1 MEKLSVKTK
10 KVKSHNLRK
19 VLPLYAKHKGLLT
32 VLIIFIIG
40 SGVLGIL
47 APVYGANT
55 LASLATKDFDGAVK
69 KSIIFLILNVLRVL
83 LNGLNDFLYLKINLK
98 IRYDITAILID
109 SINHTKMKKLD
120 TERLGVLAERLS
132 SDVNEVSDAYLDMLD
147 VVFNILTNVVFLF
160 YIAFL
165 NFYIFLILLG
175 YVLVLYI
182 VCTIRSRIVI
192 RGRKITKKANEIARS
207 CYIEQISAI
216 RDVKLLGISRNI
228 TNYSN
233 SKLRTALNTE
243 MSVNTKRNVIRRLQV
258 LLSIAFEFLFINL
271 GVIFMRMDA
280 LLVAGFLVIYNYYGR
295 IESLITFISSFK
307 EYKTDGE
314 VAATR
319 IFEVI
324 EDYEKEQFG
333 CQKLTDFKGNI
344 TLSHVDFEYNPGEPV
359 LRDLSIS
366 FEPGQMTAIVG
377 KSGSGKTTIL
387 SIISKLYDIN
397 AGEILL
403 DGVNMKDID
412 EESIH
417 TNIGEISQVPY
428 IFNTSIKQNLLF
440 VKPSASDEELV
451 QVLKDAQIYDDIM
464 EMPNGIDTEIGENGV
479 KISGGQKQ
487 RIAIA
492 RLLLTGSKVIVFDE
506 ATSSLDNSSQN
517 RIVEMLERYKSDHTI
532 IIVAHR
538 LSTIVGADKIY
549 MLDGG
554 RAIACGTH
562 RELMRNC
569 AEYKK
574 LYKLEEDAGKGED

>member
-1 MEKLSVKTK
+1 MEQLSVKAK
-10 KVKSHNLRK
+10 KIKSHNLRK
-19 VLPLYAKHKGLLT
+19 VLPLYAKHKGLLA
-32 VLIIFIIG
+32 VLMIFIIG

-47 APVYGANT
+47 APVYAANT
-55 LASLATKDFDGAVK
+55 LASLTTKDFDATIK
-69 KSIIFLILNVLRVL
+69 NSIIFLALNVLRVL

-98 IRYDITAILID
+98 IRYDITANLID
-109 SINHTKMKKLD
+109 AVNHTKMKKLD
-120 TERLGVLAERLS
+120 TERLGILAERLS

-160 YIAFL
+160 YIAYL
-165 NFYIFLILLG
+165 NVYIFLILLG
-175 YVLVLYI
+175 YVLVLYV

-233 SKLRTALNTE
+233 SKLKTALNTE
-243 MSVNTKRNVIRRLQV
+243 MSVSIKRNVIRRLQV
-258 LLSIAFEFLFINL
+258 LLSAAFEFLFINL
-271 GVIFMRMDA
+271 GIIFMRADA
-280 LLVAGFLVIYNYYGR
+280 LMVAGFLVIYNYYGR
-295 IESLITFISSFK
+295 IENLVTFISSFK
-307 EYKTDGE
+307 EYKADGE

-324 EDYEKEQFG
+324 DGYEKEQFG
-333 CQKLTDFKGNI
+333 SRQLTNFKGNI
-344 TLSHVDFEYNPGEPV
+344 TLSHVYFEYTEGEPV
-359 LRDLSIS
+359 LNDLSMS
-366 FEPGQMTAIVG
+366 FTPGQMTAIVG

-387 SIISKLYDIN
+387 SIISKLYDIKS
-397 AGEILL
+397 GEILL
-403 DGVNMKDID
+403 DDVNISDVD
-412 EESIH
+412 EWSIH
-417 TNIGEISQVPY
+417 SNIGEISQAPY

-440 VKPSASDEELV
+440 VKPDATDEELKKAL
-451 QVLKDAQIYDDIM
+451 QDAQIYDDIM
-464 EMPNGIDTEIGENGV
+464 DMPNGIETEIGENGI

-506 ATSSLDNSSQN
+506 ATSALDNSSQN
-517 RIVEMLERYKSDHTI
+517 KIVEMLERYKSDHTI

-549 MLDGG
+549 VLDKG
-554 RAIACGTH
+554 RAIASGTH
-562 RELMRNC
+562 RELMKSC

-574 LYKLEEDAGKGED
+574 LYKLEEDAGKNTD